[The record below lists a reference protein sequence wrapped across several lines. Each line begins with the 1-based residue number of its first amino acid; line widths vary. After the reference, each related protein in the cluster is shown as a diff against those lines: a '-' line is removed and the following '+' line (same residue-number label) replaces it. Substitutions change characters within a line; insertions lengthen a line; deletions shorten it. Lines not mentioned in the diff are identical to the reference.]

1 MVLKDATESEE
12 GNRRSI
18 LGTGTP
24 IPSVELM
31 MWVLVDGVCIC
42 FRVWLET
49 SVSVIADCLAWRG
62 VEKEGKLVSPDIG
75 YKK

>member
-24 IPSVELM
+24 IPSVELI
-31 MWVLVDGVCIC
+31 MWVLVDGGFNALGCMAQIFGLC
-42 FRVWLET
+42 R
-49 SVSVIADCLAWRG
+49 C
-62 VEKEGKLVSPDIG
+62 KLLLG
-75 YKK
+75 EA